1 MTEETPSSFTLDK
14 TLYFTSLKNS
24 SFDYSLPI
32 KKNLSKFS
40 GEYRIEASPF
50 LFEYLCYKI
59 AQKKLEKHKSG
70 NINNFR
76 KIFIFRNIK

>member
-1 MTEETPSSFTLDK
+1 MTEETTSSYSLDK

-40 GEYRIEASPF
+40 GEYRIEAF
-50 LFEYLCYKI
+50 IKI
-59 AQKKLEKHKSG
+59 YVD
-70 NINNFR
+70 
-76 KIFIFRNIK
+76 